1 MAPMPPRWLKMGEK
15 NYSTTIDKII
25 TSRQILVFEVSKQL
39 SWHKYSYQAKLSRF
53 GLVGLTVAAIL
64 DFKMSISP
72 PFEELQGWNLEFK
85 LITPKSIIGTY
96 FYTMATILDFV
107 KKPYIL
113 CFKSY
118 RDEIQNLS

>member
-1 MAPMPPRWLKMGEK
+1 M
-15 NYSTTIDKII
+15 
-25 TSRQILVFEVSKQL
+25 
-39 SWHKYSYQAKLSRF
+39 
-53 GLVGLTVAAIL
+53 AAIL